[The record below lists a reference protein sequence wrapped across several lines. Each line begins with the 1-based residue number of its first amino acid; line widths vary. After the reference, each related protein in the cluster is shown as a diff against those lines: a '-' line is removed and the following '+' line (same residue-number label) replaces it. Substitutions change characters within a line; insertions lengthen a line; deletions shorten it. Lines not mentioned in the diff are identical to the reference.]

1 VSTSAPAG
9 TLASRLD
16 KLYEYEREPVS
27 SDQLKSGRYFAACF
41 AGEHVAGTEF
51 VIGALFV
58 QWGAQAGDLIWGLL
72 IGNLL
77 AVLSWAFVCAPI
89 AANVRVTLYWY
100 ARRIIGP
107 GLSVIYNLVNGLL
120 FCCLGAAMI
129 GVSASAVIQALNKI
143 DAIPH
148 IRHPG
153 FSDLYPP
160 GSGWVVV
167 VLLVGTVVIVLAI
180 AGFKK
185 LSQFSAVCAPW
196 MFPIFLAGALATLPR
211 LGECRS
217 FSDLRSLAETKIW
230 TGQPLKPVGA
240 LDAQAAVDL
249 DSGLIPAALRET
261 LKAVGGGHEAP
272 SIAAT
277 LTVEQPGSSWRI
289 NDGEKEYLVR
299 KADDRVLVSRILI
312 ARLGFW
318 HIMFFA
324 WFCNLATHIGL
335 SDMALFRY
343 ARSWTYGFYSAFGMY
358 LGHFVAWV
366 CAGVMGA
373 VVWGEVNP
381 GKMADSAAG
390 VAGLLCVLLAGWTTA
405 NPTIYRAGLALQII
419 TPNWPRW
426 TITLAA
432 GAITTLVALFPAIFM
447 KLLDF
452 VAIYGLTLMPIGAVI
467 VIEHWIFPWLEL
479 RQSWTERQKRILNP
493 AALLTWIVVLVL
505 CFPIED
511 FTDGRIQSPM
521 AMLGVHLFFRWL
533 PGWFLAATLY
543 LVLARFLG
551 AASEDQAD
559 SVEGP
564 AATLMPSSD
573 TPAEVAGAVG
583 ALGWTAGT
591 VALLA
596 LAVCLVLPVRV
607 FLSGG
612 ADAQAYA
619 ANMDGYKRGLLIATI
634 VYFIAAIIWQTSREK
649 ARMPR

>member
-1 VSTSAPAG
+1 M
-9 TLASRLD
+9 
-16 KLYEYEREPVS
+16 
-27 SDQLKSGRYFAACF
+27 
-41 AGEHVAGTEF
+41 
-51 VIGALFV
+51 
-58 QWGAQAGDLIWGLL
+58 

-77 AVLSWAFVCAPI
+77 AVLSWALVCAPI
-89 AANVRVTLYWY
+89 ATRVRLTLYWY

-129 GVSASAVIQALNKI
+129 GVSSSAVIQALNKI

-153 FSDLYPP
+153 FSDLSPP
-160 GSGWVVV
+160 GIGWVMV
-167 VLLVGTVVIVLAI
+167 VLLVGMVVIALAI
-180 AGFKK
+180 AGFKM
-185 LSQFSAVCAPW
+185 LSQFAAVCAPW

-217 FSDLRSLAETKIW
+217 LSDLRSLAETKIW
-230 TGQPLKPVGA
+230 TGQPLKPVGT
-240 LDAQAAVDL
+240 LDTQAAVDL
-249 DSGLIPAALRET
+249 DNGLIPAALGET
-261 LKAVGGGHEAP
+261 LKAAAGGQDAL
-272 SIAAT
+272 SSSAI
-277 LTVEQPGSSWRI
+277 LMVEQAGSCWRI
-289 NDGEKEYLVR
+289 TDGDKEYVVR
-299 KADDRVLVSRILI
+299 TADSRILVSRVLSD
-312 ARLGFW
+312 RLGFW

-358 LGHFVAWV
+358 LGHFFAWA
-366 CAGVMGA
+366 CAGIMGA
-373 VVWGEVNP
+373 VLWGEVNP
-381 GKMADSAAG
+381 GKMADGAAG

-405 NPTIYRAGLALQII
+405 IPTIYRAGLALQII

-426 TITLAA
+426 TITLIA

-467 VIEHWIFPWLEL
+467 LIEHWVFPWLEL
-479 RQSWTERQKRILNP
+479 RPYWTERQKRIFNP

-511 FTDGRIQSPM
+511 FTGGRIQSPM

-533 PGWFLAATLY
+533 PGWFLAAALY
-543 LVLARFLG
+543 LVLARFMG
-551 AASEDQAD
+551 AALQGSAD
-559 SVEGP
+559 PVENLT
-564 AATLMPSSD
+564 ARSMPSPTS
-573 TPAEVAGAVG
+573 PAEAAGTVG
-583 ALGWTAGT
+583 VLGWIAGS

-596 LAVCLVLPVRV
+596 LAVCLVLPLHV
-607 FLSGG
+607 FLGGG
-612 ADAQAYA
+612 ADADAYA
-619 ANMDGYKRGLLIATI
+619 ANVDGYKRGLLIATI
-634 VYFIAAIIWQTSREK
+634 IYFVAAVIWQSCREK
-649 ARMPR
+649 ARTIRQE